1 MFPKIST
8 FLSHINIGLR
18 LFLGEKNQG
27 MPHFVNVTSL
37 ITIFTPLFSS
47 VKDKS
52 IYSKTNG
59 AKFSSGSSI
68 IPIAES

>member
-8 FLSHINIGLR
+8 FLSHFNIGLR
-18 LFLGEKNQG
+18 LFLGEKNQV
-27 MPHFVNVTSL
+27 MPHFVNVASL

-47 VKDKS
+47 VKEKS